1 MIQLF
6 EFKVNK
12 SRKKGFLLFDHLS
25 RKYLAVC
32 QLMSSINLCAQV
44 SFITFVMA
52 IFYLFSYECHWR
64 LVRQSVFGQESR
76 TGVDQMF
83 RSFFG

>member
-1 MIQLF
+1 MIVKYTVKVAYRINFMKYISDHDSMF

-52 IFYLFSYECHWR
+52 
-64 LVRQSVFGQESR
+64 VF
-76 TGVDQMF
+76 
-83 RSFFG
+83 